1 MLYAVNSGALTA
13 YVTTVA
19 HGTLD
24 PADRRPSVARRPS
37 SLAFSSVHRGFVL
50 GAPSLT
56 ILQYAVRPHSLV
68 FLGLVE
74 VSGKRESGLSS
85 VSTRLQ
91 LTPSRGFQS
100 TRTRSLEGEHVFR
113 KSHYAPLL
121 TLGSIRPSLNARSH
135 IRSRRNGQY
144 SHESSGNTYRGPSVV
159 RAPIQHTRP
168 SRMGQWSC

>member
-13 YVTTVA
+13 YVAVHWH
-19 HGTLD
+19 HGTLN
-24 PADRRPSVARRPS
+24 PADRRPSAARRPS

-85 VSTRLQ
+85 VSLGPE
-91 LTPSRGFQS
+91 LTP
-100 TRTRSLEGEHVFR
+100 
-113 KSHYAPLL
+113 
-121 TLGSIRPSLNARSH
+121 
-135 IRSRRNGQY
+135 
-144 SHESSGNTYRGPSVV
+144 
-159 RAPIQHTRP
+159 RAPRLP
-168 SRMGQWSC
+168 VYANSFLGR